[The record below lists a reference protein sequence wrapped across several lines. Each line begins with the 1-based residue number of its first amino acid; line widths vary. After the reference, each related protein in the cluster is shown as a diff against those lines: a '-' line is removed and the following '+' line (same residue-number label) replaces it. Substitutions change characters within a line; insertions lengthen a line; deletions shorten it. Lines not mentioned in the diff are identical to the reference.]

1 MVLSVARSR
10 LALIIQL
17 SFLGLHSVG
26 LLLATVHS
34 SKVPDLYE
42 NNVHS
47 RIGWTISLVVVTQC
61 IIGLVK
67 LAANIVKPQEAR
79 TEERV
84 AFLPVSTEALAQH
97 QSTGYQDAYRYS
109 QDSGHFTASEPSR
122 SQSFSSTHDQ
132 EEEEEEEQ
140 KLREY
145 KDAQA
150 EVDYTGKQG
159 LLGNTKIQRAASRI
173 SAKVSKRTMKVLNV
187 IYTANDF
194 IILPFGFIAIVT
206 GTVVYG
212 GVFVS

>member
-1 MVLSVARSR
+1 M
-10 LALIIQL
+10 
-17 SFLGLHSVG
+17 G

-42 NNVHS
+42 NNVHNK
-47 RIGWTISLVVVTQC
+47 IGWIVTLVVVAQC
-61 IIGLVK
+61 TIGLLK
-67 LAANIVKPQEAR
+67 LAANIVGPQEAR

-84 AFLPVSTEALAQH
+84 TFLPVSTEALAQH

-122 SQSFSSTHDQ
+122 SQSFSSTHDR
-132 EEEEEEEQ
+132 EEEEEQ

-145 KDAQA
+145 QDAQA
-150 EVDYTGKQG
+150 EADYTEKQG
-159 LLGNTKIQRAASRI
+159 LLGNSKIQHAASRI

-187 IYTANDF
+187 IYTAIDF

>member
-1 MVLSVARSR
+1 MLSVARSR

-17 SFLGLHSVG
+17 SFLGLHSLG

-34 SKVPDLYE
+34 SKVPDLYK
-42 NNVHS
+42 NNVHNK
-47 RIGWTISLVVVTQC
+47 IGWIVTLIVVAQC
-61 IIGLVK
+61 SIGLVK
-67 LAANIVKPQEAR
+67 LAANIVKPREVR

-84 AFLPVSTEALAQH
+84 AFLPVSTEALVQH

-132 EEEEEEEQ
+132 EEEER

-145 KDAQA
+145 QDAQA
-150 EVDYTGKQG
+150 EADYTEKQG

-173 SAKVSKRTMKVLNV
+173 SAKISKRTMKLLNI
-187 IYTANDF
+187 IYTVIDF
-194 IILPFGFIAIVT
+194 IILPYGFIAIVT
-206 GTVVYG
+206 GIVVYG
-212 GVFVS
+212 GVFVRL

>member
-1 MVLSVARSR
+1 MLSVARSR
-10 LALIIQL
+10 IALIIQL
-17 SFLGLHSVG
+17 SFLGLHSLG

-42 NNVHS
+42 NNVHNK
-47 RIGWTISLVVVTQC
+47 IGWIVTLVVVAQC
-61 IIGLVK
+61 AIGLVK

-79 TEERV
+79 TEQQV
-84 AFLPVSTEALAQH
+84 SFLPISTEALAQH
-97 QSTGYQDAYRYS
+97 QSTAYQDGYRYS

-122 SQSFSSTHDQ
+122 SQSFSSNHDQ
-132 EEEEEEEQ
+132 EEEEEEER

-145 KDAQA
+145 QDAQA
-150 EVDYTGKQG
+150 EAEYTEKQG

-173 SAKVSKRTMKVLNV
+173 SAKISKRSMKVLNV
-187 IYTANDF
+187 IYTAMDF
-194 IILPFGFIAIVT
+194 IILPLGFVAIVT

>member
-1 MVLSVARSR
+1 M
-10 LALIIQL
+10 
-17 SFLGLHSVG
+17 
-26 LLLATVHS
+26 T
-34 SKVPDLYE
+34 
-42 NNVHS
+42 
-47 RIGWTISLVVVTQC
+47 LVVVAQC
-61 IIGLVK
+61 TIGLMK
-67 LAANIVKPQEAR
+67 LAANIVKAQEAR
-79 TEERV
+79 AEERV

-132 EEEEEEEQ
+132 EEEER

-145 KDAQA
+145 QDAKA
-150 EVDYTGKQG
+150 EAHYTEKQG

-187 IYTANDF
+187 IYNAIDL

-206 GTVVYG
+206 GIVVYG
-212 GVFVS
+212 GVFVR

>member
-1 MVLSVARSR
+1 MLSVARSR

-17 SFLGLHSVG
+17 SFLGLHSLG

-42 NNVHS
+42 NNVHNKV
-47 RIGWTISLVVVTQC
+47 GWIVTLVVVAQC
-61 IIGLVK
+61 TIGLVK
-67 LAANIVKPQEAR
+67 LATNIVKPQEAR

-97 QSTGYQDAYRYS
+97 QSTGYQDADRYS

-132 EEEEEEEQ
+132 EEEEER

-145 KDAQA
+145 HDAQA
-150 EVDYTGKQG
+150 EAEYTEKQG

-187 IYTANDF
+187 IYTAIDF

-212 GVFVS
+212 GVFVR